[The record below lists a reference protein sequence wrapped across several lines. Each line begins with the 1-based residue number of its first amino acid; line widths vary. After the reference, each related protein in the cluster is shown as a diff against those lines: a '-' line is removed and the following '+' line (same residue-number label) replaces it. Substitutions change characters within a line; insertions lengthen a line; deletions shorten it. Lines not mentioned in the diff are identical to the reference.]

1 MELIHEGIIEDA
13 SIPKIPENEIAFLKR
28 VGKGGQGEV
37 SKVLYKGKLAAAKSI
52 PELHFQDSSLV
63 SDFLHEIILFR

>member
-1 MELIHEGIIEDA
+1 M
-13 SIPKIPENEIAFLKR
+13 KR

-52 PELHFQDSSLV
+52 PSHHFEDPISV
-63 SDFLHEIILFR
+63 SEFVNEIKILR